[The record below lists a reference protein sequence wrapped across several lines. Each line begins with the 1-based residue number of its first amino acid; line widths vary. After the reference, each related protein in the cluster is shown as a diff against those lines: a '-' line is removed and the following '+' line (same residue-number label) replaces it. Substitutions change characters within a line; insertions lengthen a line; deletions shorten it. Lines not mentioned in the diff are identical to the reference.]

1 QDFLGRVADGRK
13 MKIADVDS
21 IAQGRLWTGARALG
35 IGLVDSIGGLQDAIK
50 YAAKK
55 AGLKEYKLKKYPEPE
70 SVIEYFINQYS
81 REFSSSKLEA
91 ELGADNF
98 KLMQRIKQIKSET
111 GEVKARLPFE
121 FSIH

>member
-1 QDFLGRVADGRK
+1 
-13 MKIADVDS
+13 MKLADVDS
-21 IAQGRLWTGARALG
+21 IAQGRVWTGARAIG
-35 IGLVDSIGGLQDAIK
+35 IGLVDSMGGLEDAIK
-50 YAAKK
+50 FAAKS

-91 ELGADNF
+91 EMGPDNY
-98 KLMQRIKQIKSET
+98 KLMQRIRQIKSET